1 MIAQIAAGKLGKFKH
16 SEVDMGEDTMEA
28 YNALSLMALELI
40 EEGYSVVREFDD
52 LLTAQKNDVY
62 LLIYLKPQCT
72 QD

>member
-28 YNALSLMALELI
+28 YNALTLMAIELEL
-40 EEGYSVVREFDD
+40 EGYSVVREFDD
-52 LLTAQKNDVY
+52 LLTAQKKDVY
-62 LLIYLKPQCT
+62 LLIYLKQCT

>member
-16 SEVDMGEDTMEA
+16 SVVDMGEDTMEA

-40 EEGYSVVREFDD
+40 EDGYSVVREFDD
-52 LLTAQKNDVY
+52 LLTAHKKDVY
-62 LLIYLKPQCT
+62 LLIYLKKCT